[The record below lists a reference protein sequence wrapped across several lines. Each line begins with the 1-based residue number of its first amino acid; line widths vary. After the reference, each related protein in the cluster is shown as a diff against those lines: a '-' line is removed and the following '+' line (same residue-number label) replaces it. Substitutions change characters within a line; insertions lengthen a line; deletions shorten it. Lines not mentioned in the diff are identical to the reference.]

1 MSAPPPRVSCCA
13 SSRASASTSDGGDD
27 GGGDVDDD
35 GGGHRS
41 ITDAGAGAFLSL
53 ENLAFDGGGRVS
65 PSARALYVDDDDDED
80 GGGGGGARFFRHA
93 LVQPPDAGGGGGD
106 GGEYVLVHSVCLDH
120 LREAQVVELARGEVH
135 RTLLRYADGGVLEQR
150 RAPRG
155 AVAER
160 RRDRDPHFR
169 RSAPRSR

>member
-1 MSAPPPRVSCCA
+1 MSA
-13 SSRASASTSDGGDD
+13 GE
-27 GGGDVDDD
+27 
-35 GGGHRS
+35 
-41 ITDAGAGAFLSL
+41 L
-53 ENLAFDGGGRVS
+53 GRG
-65 PSARALYVDDDDDED
+65 SARAHLRRDERD
-80 GGGGGGARFFRHA
+80 GLGVVEPQPAREPA
-93 LVQPPDAGGGGGD
+93 LRDLAG
-106 GGEYVLVHSVCLDH
+106 